1 MFFFRAR
8 FQPIDFINKVLFL
21 LCILFLGCHTQD
33 RVSIDAE
40 IKRGKE
46 IIKKRAH
53 FYAHICYRENAS
65 LEKGA
70 SFEERRVYDKELLA
84 EIEKK
89 SQTDYSDSDLA
100 RLKKELEE
108 KSLIYTPEA
117 ILGCAKRNFSYLSPI
132 EKKWF
137 EIFNDYGIEQ
147 ENFVWGIA
155 PFREDL
161 LESQLIMVGNN
172 HAFGVEQSQIL
183 YDLTNYLHANRREV
197 GGFLLESANNG
208 IMERNLEALR
218 RSSQGLVFQNHF
230 EKNLWADVRADQFLK
245 TYIGQSSFSELFYKS
260 RVKTFF
266 RYALEYPHIPMMS
279 IDERTTKDPLLRARD
294 TGIDLVALQN
304 LMNVLHPSQSLLAF
318 YGEAHAV
325 RMGDNDTT
333 RIEKE
338 VKYQERKIKTFV
350 ISQGAG
356 FLNAL
361 LRLVLDLKMKDDLLD
376 FVTGEFS
383 FPKSSS
389 LFQATL
395 SRDFYDVW

>member
-8 FQPIDFINKVLFL
+8 FQPIDFINKVIFL

-46 IIKKRAH
+46 IIKRRAH

-70 SFEERRVYDKELLA
+70 SFEERRVYAKELSA
-84 EIEKK
+84 QIEKA
-89 SQTDYSDSDLA
+89 SQTDYSDADLA

-108 KSLIYTPEA
+108 KNLTYTPET
-117 ILGCAKRNFSYLSPI
+117 ILSCAKRNFSYLSPP

-137 EIFNDYGIEQ
+137 EVFNEYGVEQ

-161 LESQLIMVGNN
+161 LSSQLIMVGNN
-172 HAFGVEQSQIL
+172 HAFGLEQSQIL
-183 YDLTNYLHANRREV
+183 YDLTNYLSANHREV

-208 IMERNLEALR
+208 IMERSLNALR
-218 RSSQGLVFQNHF
+218 RSSQGQVFQNRS
-230 EKNLWADVRADQFLK
+230 EKSLWADVRADQFLK

-279 IDERTTKDPLLRARD
+279 IDGRTAKDPLLGARD
-294 TGIDLVALQN
+294 TGIDL
-304 LMNVLHPSQSLLAF
+304 
-318 YGEAHAV
+318 
-325 RMGDNDTT
+325 
-333 RIEKE
+333 
-338 VKYQERKIKTFV
+338 
-350 ISQGAG
+350 
-356 FLNAL
+356 
-361 LRLVLDLKMKDDLLD
+361 
-376 FVTGEFS
+376 
-383 FPKSSS
+383 
-389 LFQATL
+389 
-395 SRDFYDVW
+395 